1 MSVSMAAGHSNDKTH
16 SPGSADLLL
25 EVEVVEPRR
34 QADGVAGLREQH
46 GALQIGKSRR
56 RGPAVIG
63 IFARPDIDEPVHG
76 GSERRMLRPVK
87 G

>member
-34 QADGVAGLREQH
+34 QRDGVPGLRDQH
-46 GALQIGKSRR
+46 GALQVGES
-56 RGPAVIG
+56 GPGGLAVIG
-63 IFARPDIDEPVHG
+63 IFAESDVDEPVHG
-76 GSERRMLRPVK
+76 GSERRMERPVK